1 MNFSRYFKMFWVSN
15 FNYKTIISIAK
26 NDPKPLAIDTLRVR
40 HSKHLLLYI
49 FITDSTTKK
58 ERKKTTKGKLI

>member
-1 MNFSRYFKMFWVSN
+1 MFWVSG
-15 FNYKTIISIAK
+15 FNNKTLIAIAK
-26 NDPKPLAIDTLRVR
+26 NDSKPLAIDTLRVR

-58 ERKKTTKGKLI
+58 ERKRRREN